1 MKCPECKNKNDGAQA
16 FCSKCGAK
24 LENNKSKTIL
34 IIVCMVCFTII
45 VSLTLIL
52 VALNK
57 GNGQKATSDTT
68 VTEEVFYTDNIPTND
83 TTSVEEA
90 DNTTASDS
98 KELIYTSAPA
108 ETTEG
113 SKNEANS
120 LINKFGL
127 SSQEEFVSC
136 TNGGEIPYPDS
147 IYGIISIKEFDL
159 NNDDV
164 KEVLVVRAEKSNDG
178 RSKIVAEIYKSTND
192 SSPVAYADIY
202 DISYS
207 SGANIYLFYSATLSQ
222 YCIIAESASSGGVT
236 GVSSQSAKIY
246 MISNNSF
253 ELYKNL
259 ENVPTVGITA
269 DFTSEFQQLNVP
281 FAKYCTEYDNKA
293 NNSQYTLLCE
303 IEHQITGDSGTYMT
317 RDHKLR
323 IVEK

>member
-16 FCSKCGAK
+16 FCGKCGAK

-57 GNGQKATSDTT
+57 GSTQKATSNTT
-68 VTEEVFYTDNIPTND
+68 AAEDVFTAETLQTVAATND
-83 TTSVEEA
+83 DA
-90 DNTTASDS
+90 DNTTLSDS
-98 KELIYTSAPA
+98 KGLIYTSTPA

-147 IYGIISIKEFDL
+147 IYGIISIKEVDL
-159 NNDDV
+159 NNDGV
-164 KEVLVVRAEKSNDG
+164 KEVLVARVEKSGDG

-207 SGANIYLFYSATLSQ
+207 SGANIYLFYSDILSK
-222 YCIIAESASSGGVT
+222 YCIIAESASSGSVT

-246 MISNNSF
+246 TISNNSF

-269 DFTSEFQQLNVP
+269 DFASEFQQLNVP

-317 RDHKLR
+317 RDHKLK